1 MAKKRKRKRIPP
13 SRKIATMKD
22 VNSARN
28 KARDEAIDYAFAI
41 IMSRLSDK
49 WGWGRIR
56 MGRLWGQVNE
66 TSQAIA
72 EGRVKVEDL
81 LKSLEEERG
90 IYIR

>member
-1 MAKKRKRKRIPP
+1 MAKRKKRKKVPP
-13 SRKIATMKD
+13 SRKVATMKD

-56 MGRLWGQVNE
+56 MARLWGQVNE
-66 TSQAIA
+66 ISEAIS
-72 EGRVKVEDL
+72 EGRVDVNDL
-81 LKSLEEERG
+81 LTALKEERG
-90 IYIR
+90 IVIR